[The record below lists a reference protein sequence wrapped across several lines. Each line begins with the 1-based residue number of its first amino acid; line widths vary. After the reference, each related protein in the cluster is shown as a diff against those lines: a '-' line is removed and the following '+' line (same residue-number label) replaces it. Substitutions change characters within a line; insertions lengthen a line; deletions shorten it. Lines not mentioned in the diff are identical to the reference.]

1 MLTIMGTNISKGY
14 TMSTEKTTME
24 RLIEKMTPKDFPD
37 VEVVMSAPMSMAV
50 SPEVFAKIEEASS
63 APVSDEKFNNLVNFL
78 KAPNE
83 FGVVFVDDA
92 VFTTIAPEVLRT
104 IAADYKGTINDGV
117 RDEHDD
123 LVNLPSLGSKFQEL
137 LGYPIPDDVVLVDPR
152 PGLEPLTA
160 HQQIG
165 RINRQ
170 AKPDSDEFAP

>member
-1 MLTIMGTNISKGY
+1 
-14 TMSTEKTTME
+14 MSNEKTAME
-24 RLIEKMTPKDFPD
+24 RLIEKMTPKDFPE

-92 VFTTIAPEVLRT
+92 VLTTIDPEVLSAL
-104 IAADYKGTINDGV
+104 AADFKGAINGEPPAKYFGL

-123 LVNLPSLGSKFQEL
+123 LVSLPPYDSKFLEL

-152 PGLEPLTA
+152 PGLEPFTA

-170 AKPDSDEFAP
+170 AKPDSDEFTP